1 MHRLLTKGYEL
12 VLSQKYLKF
21 SKRYTHVSLN
31 RSFENLNLLKARTTI
46 YRFEFPYL
54 LQKPEFLVEFV
65 RPRPVQFQTK
75 VLKGIN

>member
-1 MHRLLTKGYEL
+1 MTKIF
-12 VLSQKYLKF
+12 KILKA
-21 SKRYTHVSLN
+21 YVSLN

-65 RPRPVQFQTK
+65 RPRPIQFQTK